1 MAKNAM
7 VALTMEEKQ
16 VVKALLARKWRNQDI
31 QALINVG
38 RKATV
43 NGGRIT
49 GVKKDQA
56 IVPAHDDDV
65 DFFLLRKKSYDGQ
78 TGLNQYDD
86 ERLVRAREAM
96 ILAVQVFN
104 SAGLKFKTEVFTML
118 ANVAWT
124 YLLHEHYDK
133 KGVAIVGADGR
144 SLLLSQMV
152 ERHDCP
158 LTPGVRQN
166 LRAMKILR
174 DQVEHLVLG
183 KADLQWLSI
192 FQACCLNFDKALC
205 DLFGE
210 QLTLANDLSLALQ
223 FAKMNIEQL
232 ATVSKHQLPQHIAAI
247 DALVKRGMTEEQ
259 LNNIEF
265 QFRVIYTLDA
275 ATKSKAHF
283 QFVLPTSA
291 EGKEIHN
298 VLSKKVAADELYPHK
313 PGAVVRVVNGLSQK
327 RFTTNTHQ
335 KAVKYYKVRPK
346 AKSAQPANTDKE
358 FCIYHPAH
366 RDYTY
371 SDAWVEKLVA
381 SIEDEATYQ
390 EIISVQL

>member
-1 MAKNAM
+1 MAKN
-7 VALTMEEKQ
+7 VVSLTPEEKR

-31 QALINVG
+31 QALINTG

-49 GVKKDQA
+49 GVKKDQ
-56 IVPAHDDDV
+56 VLQPATDQEV
-65 DFFLLRKKSYDGQ
+65 DFFLIRKKAYDGQ
-78 TGLNQYDD
+78 TGLNQYED

-124 YLLHEHYDK
+124 YLMHEYYDQ
-133 KGVAIVGADGR
+133 KGVNIVGADGR

-158 LTPGVRQN
+158 LTEGVRQN

-174 DQVEHLVLG
+174 DKVEHLILG
-183 KADLQWLSI
+183 KADLTWLPI
-192 FQACCLNFDKALC
+192 FQACCLNFDKVLC

-210 QLTLANDLSLALQ
+210 QLTLSNDLSLALQ
-223 FAKMNIEQL
+223 FAKMNLEQL
-232 ATVSKHQLPQHIAAI
+232 TTVSKYDLPQHIAAI
-247 DALVKRGMTEEQ
+247 DALITQGMTEEQ

-275 ATKSKAHF
+275 ASKSKAHI

-313 PGAVVRVVNGLSQK
+313 PGAVVKAVNGRSLT

-335 KAVKYYKVRPK
+335 KIVRYFKVRPK

-366 RDYTY
+366 KDYTY
-371 SDAWVEKLVA
+371 SDAWIDKIAA
-381 SIEDEATYQ
+381 SIEDAATYS
-390 EIISVQL
+390 EINAVKL